1 MKSRSAN
8 TVSILIVTAVLLT
21 ACSGG
26 TASPKTAATN
36 TNSANVVP
44 GEVIVQFHPGTSTR
58 RIEEVVEAT
67 GTRVAKHLGM
77 PLVYL
82 LRFSGGIPVEEMVQ
96 RLKSYPEVQH
106 VEPNRVIRLEP
117 PRMPPV
123 KPDSKRN

>member
-1 MKSRSAN
+1 M
-8 TVSILIVTAVLLT
+8 LIVSLVLLT

-26 TASPKTAATN
+26 TASPKTAAT
-36 TNSANVVP
+36 TPDAANVVP

-67 GTRVAKHLGM
+67 GTRIAKHLGM

-96 RLKSYPEVQH
+96 RLKSYPEVRH

-117 PRMPPV
+117 SRMPPV
-123 KPDSKRN
+123 KPDSNRN